1 MRVLR
6 LKFLKNP
13 TCFKIHGKPTCIDHI
28 FTSQPQSSQSSC
40 RVNIGLSD
48 FHGLTFTVLKTYF
61 KKQEPIIIMNV
72 VYKKYAN
79 QLFQEELVKEL
90 PYFL

>member
-6 LKFLKNP
+6 LKLLKNP
-13 TCFKIHGKPTCIDHI
+13 TCFKIHGKPTCIDLI
-28 FTSQPQSSQSSC
+28 FTSQPQSFQSSC
-40 RVNIGLSD
+40 RVNIELSD

-79 QLFQEELVKEL
+79 QIFREELVKEL
-90 PYFL
+90 PHFL

>member
-6 LKFLKNP
+6 LKLLKNP
-13 TCFKIHGKPTCIDHI
+13 TCFKIHSKPTCIDLI
-28 FTSQPQSSQSSC
+28 FTSQPQSFQSSC
-40 RVNIGLSD
+40 RVNIELSD

-79 QLFQEELVKEL
+79 QIFREELVKEL
-90 PYFL
+90 PHFL